1 MMLIKRG
8 MAPQREATLLQ
19 VFLQASGHDVD
30 ADGSFGPGTERAL
43 RVFQAAQGLIVDGVA
58 GEKTWTVLFAQHP
71 ALLAQI
77 AGRWLSQQDIEDVAA
92 AHRLEVPVVR
102 AVYKVEAGG
111 VGFVGLKP
119 KILFEGHVFWREL
132 QAAGVDPAPLAAG
145 HADILFK
152 RWDPKSYRGGLAEH
166 ARLERAAQIH
176 RPAALRSAS
185 WGLFQILG
193 LHAEALGFADV
204 EAFVA
209 AMAVSE
215 GEHLHAF
222 GRFIEVNRFRGQTLL
237 HWLRERHWRH
247 FAAGYNGPGFE
258 RNQYDRRLAEAYA
271 HFKGG
276 G

>member
-1 MMLIKRG
+1 MLIKRG
-8 MAPQREATLLQ
+8 MAPQREATMLQ
-19 VFLQASGHDVD
+19 VFLHASGHAVD

-43 RVFQAAQGLIVDGVA
+43 REFQAAHGLIVDGVA

-77 AGRWLSQQDIEDVAA
+77 AGRWLSQQDIERVAE
-92 AHRLEVPVVR
+92 AHALEVPVVR
-102 AVYKVEAGG
+102 AVYKVESGG

-145 HADILFK
+145 HADILFP
-152 RWDPKSYRGGLAEH
+152 RWNPRSYRGGLAEH

-193 LHAEALGFADV
+193 LHAEALRFADV

-209 AMAVSE
+209 AMTVSE
-215 GEHLHAF
+215 GEQLHAF
-222 GRFIEVNRFRGQTLL
+222 GRFVEVNHYRGKTLL
-237 HWLRERHWRH
+237 HWLREREWRH

-258 RNQYDRRLAEAYA
+258 RNQYDRKLAEAYA
-271 HFKGG
+271 QYKSGG
-276 G
+276 